1 VHAAITTQAMSR
13 AFFVEFFS
21 GPHAAEDSERSIAAN
36 IIQQKQDKVYLQI
49 TKDSVATN
57 KSREPYASKG
67 SRLNRVATSFVVS
80 WMLALGSLHRLCD
93 QPLCHPL
100 EGELGVPAPKTCQH
114 MLRHC
119 LRQGTT
125 LCLQLATA
133 DHLQLQ
139 HLGPSRVKQWECG
152 ADSSTGSP
160 VRRGLKPRGTSAAL
174 L

>member
-1 VHAAITTQAMSR
+1 MSR

-80 WMLALGSLHRLCD
+80 
-93 QPLCHPL
+93 
-100 EGELGVPAPKTCQH
+100 
-114 MLRHC
+114 
-119 LRQGTT
+119 
-125 LCLQLATA
+125 
-133 DHLQLQ
+133 
-139 HLGPSRVKQWECG
+139 
-152 ADSSTGSP
+152 
-160 VRRGLKPRGTSAAL
+160 
-174 L
+174 